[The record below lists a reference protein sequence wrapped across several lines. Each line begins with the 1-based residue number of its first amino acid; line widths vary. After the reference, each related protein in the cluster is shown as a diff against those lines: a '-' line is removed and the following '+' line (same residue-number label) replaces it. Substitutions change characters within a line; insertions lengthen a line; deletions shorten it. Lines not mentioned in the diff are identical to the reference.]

1 MLKIQYFASIR
12 EQLNKNEESLIL
24 PASVNNVGDLI
35 EYMKNNDAI
44 FCLVY
49 EKNPKILI
57 AVNHT
62 VADKS
67 VALAEGDEIA
77 FFPPMTGG

>member
-24 PASVNNVGDLI
+24 PANVNNVGDLI
-35 EYMKNNDAI
+35 EYMKNNDPI
-44 FCLVY
+44 FYQVY
-49 EKNPKILI
+49 EKNPKLLV

-67 VALAEGDEIA
+67 VALTRGDEVA